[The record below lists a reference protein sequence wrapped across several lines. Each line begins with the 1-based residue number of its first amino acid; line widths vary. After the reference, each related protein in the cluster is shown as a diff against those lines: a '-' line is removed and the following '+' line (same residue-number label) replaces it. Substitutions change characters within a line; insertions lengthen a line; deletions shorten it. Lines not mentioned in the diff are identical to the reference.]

1 MTAKTNRDTGD
12 ADDVAETA
20 QVAAEEESPA
30 ASSTEPSE
38 ASEAPEA
45 PEASGTGRRKR
56 RVRVIEV
63 IEDDEE
69 LDDVLA
75 RIDAEDE
82 PEGEPAPAAK
92 AAPKPAPKLEK
103 AAAKDEPEAPAPA
116 RPVLLGLP
124 LPQAV
129 ALIVVVA
136 VLASLAVWQ
145 WRSASGKASEADE
158 RAAVAKIARQYGD
171 VAANYNASN
180 YQQQIAAA
188 EKLMGGDLLD
198 RYKNQTAPG
207 IVNTFK
213 SGQSTASLTSRSVA
227 VFVGDVNDKFA
238 TAVVQV
244 DIEGSTPQGATQA
257 PANLIR
263 LALAKIG
270 GRWKVTKQY
279 ASGENDQTQA
289 QNQNGSTLPTA
300 SPSTSPTKKN

>member
-1 MTAKTNRDTGD
+1 VTAKTNRDTGD

-20 QVAAEEESPA
+20 EVAAEEESPA
-30 ASSTEPSE
+30 ASSTEASE
-38 ASEAPEA
+38 ASG
-45 PEASGTGRRKR
+45 SGRRKR

-75 RIDAEDE
+75 RIDAEDGE
-82 PEGEPAPAAK
+82 PEPVA
-92 AAPKPAPKLEK
+92 KPAPKAVPK
-103 AAAKDEPEAPAPA
+103 PAKDEDEPEAPAPA

-136 VLASLAVWQ
+136 VLASLALWQ
-145 WRSASGKASEADE
+145 WRSASGKASEAEE
-158 RAAVAKIARQYGD
+158 RAAVAKVARQYGD

-180 YQQQIAAA
+180 YREQIAAA

-207 IVNTFK
+207 IINTFK
-213 SGQSTASLTSRSVA
+213 AGETTASLTSRSVA

-244 DIEGSTPQGATQA
+244 DIEGRTPQGATQA

-263 LALAKIG
+263 LALAKIDG
-270 GRWKVTKQY
+270 GWKVTKQY